1 MYKFS
6 IIIPCYNQADW
17 LKICIQSLKN
27 QTFEN
32 WEAIIVN
39 DGSTDHTKDT
49 ADYLAKDDNRIKIIH
64 QENGG
69 LSAARNAGIHKAIG
83 EWLNFHDSDDYLL
96 PDCLN
101 QVQRE
106 IESNKE
112 FDLFQVGHQLV
123 DEHNTLIYSNILKQ
137 SADPFL
143 QQTKIGNPG
152 PPLSFFIRRKTALDA
167 GEFDISLK
175 SAEDW
180 DYWIRVAKMGIER
193 FVIRKPMVA
202 YRYTSNSMSRNPWR
216 MYENTVEVIKRVPLN
231 DNRIR
236 NNSPLNAE
244 LKFDVEKAI
253 KSRLIQALGLN
264 IMQGNIDEALGKF
277 NEESIKFNFHY
288 HPIDFRQMNS
298 FMTFKNWYRPEDLKK
313 VLSDYP
319 QLFTDFFSKTNF
331 SSEFQKKA
339 CYYVFEFH
347 LKNSNILKYQFLGKI
362 LNRIL
367 DVSMNSKK
375 IREESGIKSL

>member
-1 MYKFS
+1 MLQFS
-6 IIIPCYNQADW
+6 IIIPCYNQAEW
-17 LKICIQSLKN
+17 LKICVESLQNQS
-27 QTFEN
+27 FEN

-39 DGSTDHTKDT
+39 DGSTDNTGQV
-49 ADYLAKDDNRIKIIH
+49 ADNFAENDKRIKVIH
-64 QENGG
+64 QENQG
-69 LSAARNAGIHKAIG
+69 LSAARNTGVKNAMGS
-83 EWLNFHDSDDYLL
+83 WLNFHDSDDYLL
-96 PDCLN
+96 PGCLDLVN
-101 QVQRE
+101 KQ
-106 IESNKE
+106 ILSNKE
-112 FDLFQVGHQLV
+112 FELFQVGHELV
-123 DEHNTLIYSNILKQ
+123 DEKNNVIHTN
-137 SADPFL
+137 FL
-143 QQTKIGNPG
+143 TQPSGNFLVQANIGNPG
-152 PPLSFFIRRKTALDA
+152 PPLSFFIHRQTSLNA

-202 YRYTSNSMSRNPWR
+202 YRFTSNSMSRNPWR
-216 MYENTVEVIKRVPLN
+216 MYENTLEVIKRVPLI

-277 NEESIKFNFHY
+277 NEESSKFNFHY
-288 HPIDFRQMNS
+288 LPIDFRQMNS
-298 FMTFKNWYRPEDLKK
+298 FMTFKNWYRPEDVKK

-319 QLFTDFFSKTNF
+319 QLFTEFFCKTNF

-347 LKNSNILKYQFLGKI
+347 LKNSNILKFKFLGKI

-367 DVSMNSKK
+367 DVSINSKK